1 MAVAERPGTGRTD
14 VPVRPVPPRPAR
26 LGRSAGRHDKRM
38 RDDAVPATTVTEQT
52 ATLLWE
58 ACRREPRADSVR
70 RTLAGGADIG
80 WAVSAASEQR
90 IGPLLWRA
98 LGAAGS
104 IDALGPDG
112 AALRGMADAS
122 RMEALLLLPSAVALA
137 VRPLTDAGLEPVV
150 FKGPAVAARYPEP
163 GLRPMDDID
172 LLLPRADHRRALD
185 ALGHAGWQVAR
196 PGGRDTNATVLTHRE
211 VPSFFLEVHYA
222 LEGASQRVTALDPGT
237 LWAMRQPLECAG
249 TSAFGLPPAE
259 ELVVL
264 AAHAGGP
271 HHRFQR
277 LVWMADLAM
286 IVGVGAAVDWDRVCA
301 VAGAAQCVTVVG
313 AALEMARRAGLDAPA
328 GLFPLPTEGRRGDA
342 MRRLLSVTWPLTN
355 LELPGWQ
362 FRYALTDARAQRV
375 KILVAT
381 PFLGHGIRARARR
394 VAGLP
399 PRPVPTWRHHPGR
412 QEAVRDGLPDPR

>member
-1 MAVAERPGTGRTD
+1 MAMAERRGRARAE
-14 VPVRPVPPRPAR
+14 VPVAARSAR

-70 RTLAGGADIG
+70 RALAGGANIG

-104 IDALGPDG
+104 LDALGHDG
-112 AALRGMADAS
+112 AALGYTADAS
-122 RMEALLLLPSAVALA
+122 KMEALLLLPRAVALA

-172 LLLPRADHRRALD
+172 LLLPQADHRRALD

-196 PGGRDTNATVLTHRE
+196 PGGRDTNATVLNHRE

-264 AAHAGGP
+264 ATHAGGP
-271 HHRFQR
+271 HHRFVR

-286 IVGVGAAVDWDRVCA
+286 IVGAAATHGAAVDWDRVRA
-301 VAGAAQCVTVVG
+301 VAGAARCVTVVG

-362 FRYALTDARAQRV
+362 LRYALTDARAQRV
-375 KILVAT
+375 KIFFAHFVR
-381 PFLGHGIRARARR
+381 GHGIRARARR

-399 PRPVPTWRHHPGR
+399 PRAVPRP
-412 QEAVRDGLPDPR
+412 QPPASA

>member
-1 MAVAERPGTGRTD
+1 MAVAERRGRARTE

-26 LGRSAGRHDKRM
+26 LGRSGGRHDKRM

-58 ACRREPRADSVR
+58 ACRRDPDPASLRRA
-70 RTLAGGADIG
+70 LAGGADIG
-80 WAVSAASEQR
+80 WAVAAASEQR

-104 IDALGPDG
+104 LDALGPDG
-112 AALRGMADAS
+112 AALGGMADAF
-122 RMEALLLLPSAVALA
+122 RMEALLLLPRAVGLA

-185 ALGHAGWQVAR
+185 ALGQAGWQVAR
-196 PGGRDTNATVLTHRE
+196 PGVGDHYDTVLTHRE
-211 VPSFFLEVHYA
+211 VPSFFLEVHYG
-222 LEGASQRVTALDPGT
+222 LERASQRMTALDPGT

-264 AAHAGGP
+264 AAHAGKL
-271 HHRFQR
+271 HHRFVR

-286 IVGVGAAVDWDRVCA
+286 IAGDAATHGAPVDWDRVRA

-328 GLFPLPTEGRRGDA
+328 GLFPLPTRGRRGDA

-355 LELPGWQ
+355 LELPGWR
-362 FRYALTDARAQRV
+362 FRYALTDTRAQRV
-375 KILVAT
+375 KVLFDHLV
-381 PFLGHGIRARARR
+381 LGHGIRARARR

-399 PRPVPTWRHHPGR
+399 PRAVPRP
-412 QEAVRDGLPDPR
+412 QPPASA

>member
-1 MAVAERPGTGRTD
+1 MAVAERRGAAPNRS
-14 VPVRPVPPRPAR
+14 PMRPVPARPAR

-38 RDDAVPATTVTEQT
+38 RDDTVPATTVTEQT

-58 ACRREPRADSVR
+58 ACRRDPDPASLRRA
-70 RTLAGGADIG
+70 LAGGADIG
-80 WAVSAASEQR
+80 WAVAAASEQR

-104 IDALGPDG
+104 LDALGPDG
-112 AALRGMADAS
+112 AALGNMADAS
-122 RMEALLLLPSAVALA
+122 RMEALLLLPRAVALA

-172 LLLPRADHRRALD
+172 LLLPQADHRRALD
-185 ALGHAGWQVAR
+185 ALGQAGWQVAR
-196 PGGRDTNATVLTHRE
+196 PAVGDHYDTVLTHRE
-211 VPSFFLEVHYA
+211 VPSFFLELHYG
-222 LEGASQRVTALDPGT
+222 LEGGSQRVTALDPGT

-249 TSAFGLPPAE
+249 TSAFGLPSAE

-264 AAHAGGP
+264 AAHAGKP
-271 HHRFQR
+271 HHRFVR

-286 IVGVGAAVDWDRVCA
+286 IVGDAATHGAAVDWDRVRA

-328 GLFPLPTEGRRGDA
+328 GLFPLPTRGPRGDA

-355 LELPGWQ
+355 LELPGWRL
-362 FRYALTDARAQRV
+362 RYALTDARAQRV
-375 KILVAT
+375 KVLIAHLA
-381 PFLGHGIRARARR
+381 LGHGIRARARR

-399 PRPVPTWRHHPGR
+399 PRAVP
-412 QEAVRDGLPDPR
+412 LPPPASG

>member
-1 MAVAERPGTGRTD
+1 MAVAERRGRARAE
-14 VPVRPVPPRPAR
+14 VRPVPPRPAR
-26 LGRSAGRHDKRM
+26 LVRSAGRHDKRM

-58 ACRREPRADSVR
+58 ACRRDPDPASLRRA
-70 RTLAGGADIG
+70 LAGGADIG
-80 WAVSAASEQR
+80 WAVSAGSEQR

-104 IDALGPDG
+104 LDALGPDG
-112 AALRGMADAS
+112 AAIGRVANAS
-122 RMEALLLLPSAVALA
+122 RMEALLLLPRAVALA

-172 LLLPRADHRRALD
+172 LLLLQADHRRALD
-185 ALGHAGWQVAR
+185 ALGHAGWQVGR

-249 TSAFGLPPAE
+249 TSAFGLPLAE
-259 ELVVL
+259 ELVML

-271 HHRFQR
+271 HHRFVR

-286 IVGVGAAVDWDRVCA
+286 IDGAAVDWDRVRA

-328 GLFPLPTEGRRGDA
+328 GLFPLPTRGRRGDA

-355 LELPGWQ
+355 LELPGWRL
-362 FRYALTDARAQRV
+362 RYALTDARARRA
-375 KILVAT
+375 KILFAT

-399 PRPVPTWRHHPGR
+399 PR
-412 QEAVRDGLPDPR
+412 AVLNPQPPASA

>member
-1 MAVAERPGTGRTD
+1 MSDLE
-14 VPVRPVPPRPAR
+14 
-26 LGRSAGRHDKRM
+26 S
-38 RDDAVPATTVTEQT
+38 PATTVAEWT

-70 RTLAGGADIG
+70 RALAGGADIG

-104 IDALGPDG
+104 LDALGPDG
-112 AALRGMADAS
+112 AALGGMADAS
-122 RMEALLLLPSAVALA
+122 RMEALLLLPRAVALA

-172 LLLPRADHRRALD
+172 LLLPQADHRRALD

-222 LEGASQRVTALDPGT
+222 LESASHRVTALDPCT
-237 LWAMRQPLECAG
+237 LWAMRQPLECAD

-271 HHRFQR
+271 HHRFVR

-286 IVGVGAAVDWDRVCA
+286 IVGAAATHGTAVDWDRVRA

-313 AALEMARRAGLDAPA
+313 AAFEMARRAGLDPPA
-328 GLFPLPTEGRRGDA
+328 GLFPLPTRGRRGDA
-342 MRRLLSVTWPLTN
+342 MSRLLSVTWPLTN

-362 FRYALTDARAQRV
+362 FKYALTDARTQRV
-375 KILVAT
+375 KILVAS

-399 PRPVPTWRHHPGR
+399 PRAVPRP
-412 QEAVRDGLPDPR
+412 QPPASA

>member
-1 MAVAERPGTGRTD
+1 MAVAERRGRARTA

-26 LGRSAGRHDKRM
+26 LGQSAGRHDKRM
-38 RDDAVPATTVTEQT
+38 RDDAVLATTVTEQT

-58 ACRREPRADSVR
+58 ACRRDPDPASLRRA
-70 RTLAGGADIG
+70 LAGGADIG

-104 IDALGPDG
+104 LDALGPDG
-112 AALRGMADAS
+112 AALGGMADAC
-122 RMEALLLLPSAVALA
+122 RMEALLLLPRAVALA

-196 PGGRDTNATVLTHRE
+196 PGVGDHYDTVLTHRE
-211 VPSFFLEVHYA
+211 VPSFFLEVHYG
-222 LEGASQRVTALDPGT
+222 LERASQRMTALDPGS

-264 AAHAGGP
+264 AAHAGKL
-271 HHRFQR
+271 HHRFVR

-286 IVGVGAAVDWDRVCA
+286 IVGAAATHGAPVDWDRVRA

-328 GLFPLPTEGRRGDA
+328 GLFPLPTRGRRGDA
-342 MRRLLSVTWPLTN
+342 MRQLLSVTWPLTN
-355 LELPGWQ
+355 LELPGWRL
-362 FRYALTDARAQRV
+362 RYALTDARAQRV
-375 KILVAT
+375 KVLFAHLA
-381 PFLGHGIRARARR
+381 LGHGIRARARR

-399 PRPVPTWRHHPGR
+399 PRAVP
-412 QEAVRDGLPDPR
+412 LPQPPASA

>member
-1 MAVAERPGTGRTD
+1 
-14 VPVRPVPPRPAR
+14 
-26 LGRSAGRHDKRM
+26 
-38 RDDAVPATTVTEQT
+38 
-52 ATLLWE
+52 
-58 ACRREPRADSVR
+58 
-70 RTLAGGADIG
+70 
-80 WAVSAASEQR
+80 
-90 IGPLLWRA
+90 
-98 LGAAGS
+98 
-104 IDALGPDG
+104 
-112 AALRGMADAS
+112 
-122 RMEALLLLPSAVALA
+122 MEALLLLPRAVALA

-172 LLLPRADHRRALD
+172 LLLPQADHRHALD

-222 LEGASQRVTALDPGT
+222 LEGASHRVTALDPGT

-271 HHRFQR
+271 HHRFVR

-286 IVGVGAAVDWDRVCA
+286 IVGAAATHGEVVDWDRVRA
-301 VAGAAQCVTVVG
+301 VAGAARCVTVVG
-313 AALEMARRAGLDAPA
+313 ATLEMARRAGLDAPA
-328 GLFPLPTEGRRGDA
+328 GLFPLPTRGRRGDA

-362 FRYALTDARAQRV
+362 LRYALTDARAQRV
-375 KILVAT
+375 KIFFAHFVR
-381 PFLGHGIRARARR
+381 GHGIRARARR

-399 PRPVPTWRHHPGR
+399 PRAVPRARSPR
-412 QEAVRDGLPDPR
+412 RRLEARR